1 MEETKKPASRK
12 AILSVVVT
20 VLVMAGVA
28 AVIWHRSFKP
38 DPFAPM
44 YGCWMSVAGGDDF
57 SPRHVVR
64 IEPDRIHID
73 NSEEH
78 EFRPAVVT
86 DPMIATPHPDRAA
99 FYSLAAG
106 REYYVIVNTRD
117 NTATIKESAVSLKDC
132 RYRRISR
139 EEYDKFLVPNDLEK
153 YYEVTYFD
161 GDVVAP
167 WEIFAVGESGAAAEH
182 GLDGGVCDDGGAV
195 LSEGGDG
202 LAVEMVEV
210 FVGDEKQIG
219 FRKCGIVRGGG
230 DARSHGIDVDF
241 EAVVPDEE
249 RGVFEASYGDAFA
262 VRGLENVKAGLRRGG
277 ERGSGGGKGEE

>member
-161 GDVVAP
+161 GDGVAVAFHQAKDQKAQGKFVFDAVDTIEIAGLMLPLQVVYNTQDGVLVGDQNQSVYVRSIDSQHLRINGQA
-167 WEIFAVGESGAAAEH
+167 FAALTKQDDEN
-182 GLDGGVCDDGGAV
+182 LDRIVTPKLQSLRQKLGDDKAF
-195 LSEGGDG
+195 LKRMEGGHTPR
-202 LAVEMVEV
+202 LL
-210 FVGDEKQIG
+210 KLLY
-219 FRKCGIVRGGG
+219 RGG
-230 DARSHGIDVDF
+230 
-241 EAVVPDEE
+241 
-249 RGVFEASYGDAFA
+249 
-262 VRGLENVKAGLRRGG
+262 
-277 ERGSGGGKGEE
+277 